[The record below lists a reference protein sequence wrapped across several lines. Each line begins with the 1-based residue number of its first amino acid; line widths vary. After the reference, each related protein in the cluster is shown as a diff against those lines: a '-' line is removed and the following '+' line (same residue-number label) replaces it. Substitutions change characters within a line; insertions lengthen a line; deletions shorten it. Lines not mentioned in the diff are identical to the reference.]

1 MLRLVLSAVVL
12 GILFR
17 RVDFSWSSAVP
28 EWTASN
34 TAWLVAAGA
43 LTAGSV
49 VLSAWRWQ
57 RTLVAMDVPSS
68 FGRLVSHYY
77 ACQFVSNLLPTT
89 IGGDVLRIS
98 RLSKEGPETHDAFAS
113 VTIERL
119 TGWLVLPAISV
130 AGFAIDG
137 SLRGLDHATNVAL
150 LVDAVTLVGL
160 VAILYAA
167 DHPRLGGR
175 YADRQDW
182 KRFLGAVHLGVGR
195 LRRHP
200 VEAVAVLVA
209 GLAFQFALVLAAAA
223 AAAALGIE
231 QVGVTTLM
239 AFFPAVLMLQVLP
252 ISISGLGVREGAF
265 VLFLTPLG
273 VPAEQAV
280 ALGLLVWVLNLL
292 VSLLGLPPYLAGG
305 PTRGVPEPA

>member
-1 MLRLVLSAVVL
+1 VLSAVVL

-17 RVDFSWSSAVP
+17 RVDFSWSAAVG
-28 EWTASN
+28 EWTTTN
-34 TAWLVAAGA
+34 TVWLGVAAA

-49 VLSAWRWQ
+49 VLSAWRWR
-57 RTLVAMDVPSS
+57 RTLVAMDVPSR
-68 FGRLVSHYY
+68 FGHLVSHYY

-98 RLSKEGPETHDAFAS
+98 RLSREGPETHDAFAS

-130 AGFAIDG
+130 AGFLLDS
-137 SLRGLDHATNVAL
+137 SLRSLGHATTVAL
-150 LVDAVTLVGL
+150 VVDAVTLVGL

-175 YADRQDW
+175 FADRADW
-182 KRFLGAVHLGVGR
+182 KRFLGAVHLGVGK

-200 VEAVAVLVA
+200 AEAATVAIA
-209 GLAFQFALVLAAAA
+209 GLAYQLTLVLAAAA
-223 AAAALGIE
+223 AAAALGID
-231 QVGVTTLM
+231 QIGVVTLM

-252 ISISGLGVREGAF
+252 ISIGGLGVREGAF

-273 VPAEQAV
+273 VSAQQAV

-292 VSLLGLPPYLAGG
+292 VSLIGLPPYLAGG
-305 PTRGVPEPA
+305 SPRTVPEPV